1 MRSPARLPALLLA
14 ALACCLPA
22 MVEAKAGICDTAA
35 RRHSH
40 EPYLAIVSA
49 FPAELAALVDAADIE
64 TTIEVDGRQHYVGRL
79 DGVSVVL
86 ALTGI
91 GMINARTRTL
101 ALLDGFPVAALI
113 MSGVA
118 GSPQRIGDVL
128 LPDDWVER
136 DGVDVFHPNPALLA
150 LARRA
155 AARLPAPL
163 EHCTLVPPT
172 APDPMTVCF
181 GFVPTVIFGGRGVS
195 GDNGKTFPCIPAAGD
210 IFGCELPS
218 PTPAAVTGEVFHP
231 RGTAPD
237 IVDMETGA
245 VARAAAERQI
255 PFLGV
260 RAVSDGAGDP
270 LGDRGFP
277 AQFFDYYRLAA
288 RNAAA
293 VTHAVVTEVGK
304 LGRKDSARATC
315 RLLARRRWDR
325 AAARI
330 DRPRRNRGDV
340 AASVRPRRSDLP
352 REP

>member
-14 ALACCLPA
+14 AVACVLPA
-22 MVEAKAGICDTAA
+22 LVEAKAGRKTALCATAA
-35 RRHSH
+35 RRHSRA
-40 EPYLAIVSA
+40 PYLAIVSA
-49 FPAELAALVDAADIE
+49 FPAELAALVDATEIE
-64 TTIEVDGRQHYVGRL
+64 TTVEVDGRQHYVGRL

-101 ALLDGFPVAALI
+101 ALLDHFQVAGLL

-136 DGVDVFHPNPALLA
+136 DGVDVFHPNPALVA

-155 AARLPAPL
+155 AAHLPAPL
-163 EHCTLVPPT
+163 ENCTLVPPT
-172 APDPMTVCF
+172 APNPMTVCLA
-181 GFVPTVIFGGRGVS
+181 FVPAVIFGGRGVS
-195 GDNGKTFPCIPAAGD
+195 GDPFNGMTFPCIPGAGD

-218 PTPAAVTGEVFHP
+218 PAPAAVTGEVFHP

-237 IVDMETGA
+237 IEDMETGA
-245 VARAAAERQI
+245 VARAASERQVPI
-255 PFLGV
+255 LGV

-293 VTHAVVTEVGK
+293 VTHAVVAEVGK
-304 LGRKDSARATC
+304 LARKDAEHATC
-315 RLLARRRWDR
+315 RLLARHRWDR
-325 AAARI
+325 AAGRI
-330 DRPRRNRGDV
+330 G
-340 AASVRPRRSDLP
+340 RRS
-352 REP
+352 

>member
-1 MRSPARLPALLLA
+1 
-14 ALACCLPA
+14 
-22 MVEAKAGICDTAA
+22 MVEAKGGICDTAA
-35 RRHSH
+35 RRRSRA
-40 EPYLAIVSA
+40 PYLAIVSA
-49 FPAELAALVDAADIE
+49 FPAELAALVDATDIE
-64 TTIEVDGRQHYVGRL
+64 TTIDVDGRKHYVGRL

-101 ALLDGFPVAALI
+101 AILDNFQVAGLI

-128 LPDDWVER
+128 LPYEWVER
-136 DGVDVFHPNPALLA
+136 DGVDVFPPNPALLA

-155 AARLPAPL
+155 AAHLPAPL
-163 EHCTLVPPT
+163 ENCTLVPPT
-172 APDPMTVCF
+172 APNPMTVCLA
-181 GFVPTVIFGGRGVS
+181 FVPTVIFGGRGVS
-195 GDNGKTFPCIPAAGD
+195 GDPFNGMTFPCIPTAGD

-218 PTPAAVTGEVFHP
+218 PTPAAVTGDVFHP

-237 IVDMETGA
+237 IEDMETGA
-245 VARAAAERQI
+245 VARVAAERQI

-315 RLLARRRWDR
+315 RLLARHRWDR

-340 AASVRPRRSDLP
+340 ANSGRPRRSDLP
-352 REP
+352 REA